1 MNPIQRGRSFDAFR
15 ICHDMDDTLSSKS
28 QSCQKMRTSNDVSS
42 ALRSKNKKMQ
52 SKEESDLEKSVKNK
66 LESIL

>member
-1 MNPIQRGRSFDAFR
+1 VVVADIYQ
-15 ICHDMDDTLSSKS
+15 DMDNHSLTVSSKYTHRQS

-42 ALRSKNKKMQ
+42 ALRNKNKKMQ

-66 LESIL
+66 L

>member
-1 MNPIQRGRSFDAFR
+1 
-15 ICHDMDDTLSSKS
+15 MDTVSSKS

-42 ALRSKNKKMQ
+42 ALRNKNKKMQ

>member
-15 ICHDMDDTLSSKS
+15 ICHDMDTVSSKS

-66 LESIL
+66 FESIL